1 MRITVAVTAKN
12 EEATIA
18 ECLRSLITSIELAE
32 SESSARFDLVVV
44 LDDCTDATEA
54 IAGTFRRVTTV
65 LSSGGLVEAQRTIGA
80 REPFVIFSDAD
91 ILVSPETIGKITQA
105 MLSAPEL
112 QVAYPAKTPRKPA
125 RRTPL
130 AFALHTYNLNDG
142 FETKRSHFNGK
153 LFAVRH
159 WKIPTR
165 ADLSEKIDQLPRNPF
180 YQFESGVLADDIY
193 LSRSVLKEHGPGAIR
208 EIPDAQIHY
217 QAAETF
223 EGMHR
228 YYRRMRMELE
238 RMNYLFPEFNPDI
251 SGHPKRRTDW
261 ARLRAADFSQQMGWL
276 IFQTVFRICKLRY
289 HLERIYFTHLSSRP
303 CPFWPTVVETKT
315 FSCSAGSRTE

>member
-12 EEATIA
+12 EEGTIA
-18 ECLRSLITSIELAE
+18 ECLRSLISSIELAE
-32 SESSARFDLVVV
+32 STSAARFDLVVV
-44 LDDCTDATEA
+44 IDDCTDATEA
-54 IAGTFRRVTTV
+54 IAKTFPRVTAA
-65 LSSGGLVEAQRTIGA
+65 LSSGGLVEAQRTIGD

-91 ILVSPETIGKITQA
+91 ILVSPETIGKITEA
-105 MLSAPEL
+105 MFSDPALE
-112 QVAYPAKTPRKPA
+112 VAYPAKTPRKPA
-125 RRTPL
+125 RRTAL

-153 LFAVRH
+153 LFAIRH
-159 WKIPTR
+159 WHIPTR
-165 ADLSEKIDQLPRNPF
+165 LELSARIDKLPDNPF
-180 YQFESGVLADDIY
+180 YHFESGVLADDIY
-193 LSRSVLKEHGPGAIR
+193 LSKSVLKEHGPGAIR

-238 RMNYLFPEFNPDI
+238 RVSYLFPEFNTDT
-251 SGHPKRRTDW
+251 SNRPKRRTDW
-261 ARLRAADFSQQMGWL
+261 ARLKTAGFTQQVGWF
-276 IFQTVFRICKLRY
+276 IFQAAFRLCKLRY
-289 HLERIYFTHLSSRP
+289 HLERIYYSHLSSRP

-315 FSCSAGSRTE
+315 FSCSVGNRTE